1 MSHLVVVTNRRE
13 MEIPVTH
20 LGGLYF
26 AESDAL
32 AHSLFQTS
40 DIVQWGR
47 EYVQALHWVRGDA
60 TWDVR
65 HDSVV
70 GTLLIDR

>member
-20 LGGLYF
+20 RGGLYF
-26 AESDAL
+26 AESDTL
-32 AHSLFQTS
+32 AQSLFHTS
-40 DIVQWGR
+40 DIIEWGR
-47 EYVQALHWVRGDA
+47 EYLHALYWVRGDL
-60 TWDVR
+60 TFDVR